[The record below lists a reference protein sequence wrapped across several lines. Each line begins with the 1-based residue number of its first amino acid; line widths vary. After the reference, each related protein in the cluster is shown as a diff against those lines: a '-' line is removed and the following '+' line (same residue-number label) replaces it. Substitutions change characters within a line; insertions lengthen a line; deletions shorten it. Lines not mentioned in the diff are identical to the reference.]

1 MLSRLMGRGGQSGGK
16 KKMPDHE
23 KHTFQVLGSQL
34 FDTLYSVVANE
45 DIPTESL
52 EDAPK
57 PVLESETV
65 EENNWLINT

>member
-1 MLSRLMGRGGQSGGK
+1 
-16 KKMPDHE
+16 MPDHE

-52 EDAPK
+52 EEAPK
-57 PVLESETV
+57 PVLFSETV
-65 EENNWLINT
+65 EEKNCSKP